1 MSKKIIVAS
10 GKRKTAIAKATL
22 KEGTGKVKI
31 NRVPVAI
38 YEPRFYRLRIQEPLV
53 LADEVISKVD
63 IDIKVTG
70 GGPMSQAD
78 AARLA
83 IARALAEHSAKL
95 KQVFLNYDRQLIVAD
110 VRLKEQHKPNTHGAA
125 RSKKQKSYR

>member
-1 MSKKIIVAS
+1 MSKKSIVAS
-10 GKRKTAIAKATL
+10 GKRKTAVAKATL
-22 KEGTGKVKI
+22 KDGTGKVKV
-31 NRVPVAI
+31 NRVPI
-38 YEPRFYRLRIQEPLV
+38 DMYEPRFYRLRIQEPLF

-63 IDIKVTG
+63 ISVKVTG
-70 GGPMSQAD
+70 GGAMSQAD

-95 KQVFLNYDRQLIVAD
+95 KQAFLNYDRQLIVAD
-110 VRLKEQHKPNTHGAA
+110 VRLKETHKPNKHGAA